1 MASSVGKRVQVD
13 EALSRLME
21 DPAITLGDW
30 AALNRVN
37 RNTAARAVAAGEV
50 EGAYRVGGLTRI
62 ASAPWRA
69 RLGLLSA

>member
-1 MASSVGKRVQVD
+1 
-13 EALSRLME
+13 ME